1 LLEQTI
7 ILINFSLLSTRLI
20 RRGLELIE
28 NDLGEVSADS
38 AFRDFFSHG
47 GNYWVERFC

>member
-1 LLEQTI
+1 MI
-7 ILINFSLLSTRLI
+7 
-20 RRGLELIE
+20 GLVEGIGSGRMVGDVDHAGDAG
-28 NDLGEVSADS
+28 DLGDVSADS